1 METKHWNMILGKW
14 VLSGLLVILQKQCRR
29 VYEIIKL
36 KYTTPQTL
44 KGYRLEV
51 KKRLH
56 QPFQVNFAYCLPHR
70 LGLII
75 DLDLFN
81 TPNWIEKQCQ
91 LVDFI
96 FLFIQSF
103 EHCPNSAQEFFC
115 IICFSH
121 NLNIASTYPFVL
133 SARAPK
139 QGSWM
144 VSAWY
149 QTWRTVI

>member
-1 METKHWNMILGKW
+1 MITSNLTHWSCSCEKSKLFNHQWDGKSQPVMETKHWNRILGKW

-75 DLDLFN
+75 DLHLFN
-81 TPNWIEKQCQ
+81 TPNWIEIQCQ

-103 EHCPNSAQEFFC
+103 EHCPNSAQEFSLYHLF
-115 IICFSH
+115 
-121 NLNIASTYPFVL
+121 L
-133 SARAPK
+133 S
-139 QGSWM
+139 
-144 VSAWY
+144 
-149 QTWRTVI
+149 